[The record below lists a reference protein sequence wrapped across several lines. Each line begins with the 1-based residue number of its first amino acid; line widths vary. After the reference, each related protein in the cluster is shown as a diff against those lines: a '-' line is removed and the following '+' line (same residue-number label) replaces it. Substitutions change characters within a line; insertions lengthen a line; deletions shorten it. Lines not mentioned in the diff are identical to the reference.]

1 MEAFSNASEVWVV
14 SLLVKASLQGNETR
28 ISENRSSSSSSCP
41 KYFVKREDAVYR
53 TRQLSYP
60 ARTRAP
66 TCEITTGATNGV
78 LPTSLKSSTF

>member
-41 KYFVKREDAVYR
+41 KYFVKREEAAYR
-53 TRQLSYP
+53 TRQLSQP
-60 ARTRAP
+60 PRNRAL
-66 TCEITTGATNGV
+66 TCEITPSTTNGV